1 MVKKRRAAQRGFTLI
16 ELIIVVTI
24 IGILAGI
31 AMVQVRNM
39 QRKAR
44 EAALMANLQDMR
56 KAIDN
61 FYADKQRF
69 PSSLDE
75 LVPNYLRKIPPDPIT
90 NAVDWEEVVE
100 APDPDAPPEADEFGS
115 PMQAGVSDVKSR
127 ATGTTLDGKAYSE
140 L

>member
-1 MVKKRRAAQRGFTLI
+1 MVRKRHAAERGFTLI

-31 AMVQVRNM
+31 AMVQVKNM
-39 QRKAR
+39 KRKAQ
-44 EAALMANLQDMR
+44 EAALMANLHDMR

-75 LVPNYLRKIPPDPIT
+75 LVPNYLRRIPLDPLT
-90 NAVDWEEVVE
+90 NETDWEEVME
-100 APDPDAPPEADEFGS
+100 TPDPDAPPEMDEYGS
-115 PMQAGVSDVKSR
+115 PAQAGINDVKSR
-127 ATGTTLDGKAYSE
+127 ATGTSLDGKAYNE